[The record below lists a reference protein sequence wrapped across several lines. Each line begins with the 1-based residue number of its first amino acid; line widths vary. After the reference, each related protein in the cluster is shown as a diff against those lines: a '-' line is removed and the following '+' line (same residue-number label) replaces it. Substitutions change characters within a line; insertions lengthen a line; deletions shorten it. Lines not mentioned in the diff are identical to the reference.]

1 MAGEARARLES
12 RRFGAGA
19 PDARLACVPDPVDP
33 RAPAD
38 PATLDPAVRRVLDAA
53 ARRGVRLEIH
63 QLADTTHTA
72 ADAAGALG
80 VEQAQIVKSL
90 VFLAPRDDGGLEPII
105 CLVAG
110 TNRVNLA
117 LLAAVTGEVGV
128 RRATAREARELTGF
142 SIGGIP
148 PLGHPRPVRVVMDP
162 DLGRYPEIWA
172 AAGHDR
178 SVFPVSPAALRAL
191 TNATVAEIAEIPPAD
206 PRAGEPVAHADAPG
220 PHADVVAGV
229 ELIS

>member
-1 MAGEARARLES
+1 MEADS
-12 RRFGAGA
+12 
-19 PDARLACVPDPVDP
+19 PDARLASVPDPVDP

-38 PATLDPAVRRVLDAA
+38 PTDLDPAVRRVLDAA
-53 ARRGVRLEIH
+53 ARRGVHLEIH

-72 ADAAGALG
+72 ADAARALG

-90 VFLAPRDDGGLEPII
+90 VFVAPRGDGGLEPIL
-105 CLVAG
+105 CLAAG
-110 TNRVNLA
+110 TNRVNVA
-117 LLAAVTGEVGV
+117 LLAAVTGEARI
-128 RRATAREARELTGF
+128 RRATAREARDLTGF

-206 PRAGEPVAHADAPG
+206 ARAGAPAMHADAPG
-220 PHADVVAGV
+220 PPLGRLATPGT
-229 ELIS
+229 

>member
-1 MAGEARARLES
+1 
-12 RRFGAGA
+12 
-19 PDARLACVPDPVDP
+19 VPDLLDP
-33 RAPAD
+33 RAPAGD
-38 PATLDPAVRRVLDAA
+38 AASDPAVRRVIDAA

-72 ADAAGALG
+72 EDAARALG
-80 VEQAQIVKSL
+80 VGQAQIVKSL
-90 VFLAPRDDGGLEPII
+90 VFVAPGGDGVLEPII

-110 TNRVNLA
+110 TNRVGLA
-117 LLAAVTGEVGV
+117 LLAAVTGEAGV

-148 PLGHPRPVRVVMDP
+148 PLGHLRPVRVVMDP
-162 DLGRYPEIWA
+162 DLGRYAEVWA

-191 TNATVAEIAEIPPAD
+191 TNATVAEIAED
-206 PRAGEPVAHADAPG
+206 PSTDSQARGLAAPG
-220 PHADVVAGV
+220 
-229 ELIS
+229 S

>member
-1 MAGEARARLES
+1 M
-12 RRFGAGA
+12 
-19 PDARLACVPDPVDP
+19 PNPVDP
-33 RAPAD
+33 RVSANPA
-38 PATLDPAVRRVLDAA
+38 ALDPAVRRVFDAA

-72 ADAAGALG
+72 ADAARALD

-90 VFLAPRDDGGLEPII
+90 VFVAPRGDGPPELII
-105 CLVAG
+105 CLAAG
-110 TNRVNLA
+110 TNRVDIA
-117 LLAAVTGEVGV
+117 LLAAATGEADV

-162 DLGRYPEIWA
+162 DLGHYPEVWA
-172 AAGHDR
+172 AAGHDG

-191 TNATVAEIAEIPPAD
+191 TSAIVAEIAEVGPLETPA
-206 PRAGEPVAHADAPG
+206 GGSTVHADIQGTQTGGLATPG
-220 PHADVVAGV
+220 T
-229 ELIS
+229 

>member
-1 MAGEARARLES
+1 M
-12 RRFGAGA
+12 
-19 PDARLACVPDPVDP
+19 PDPVDP
-33 RAPAD
+33 RAAAEPAAD
-38 PATLDPAVRRVLDAA
+38 DREQASTDPAVRRVIDAA

-72 ADAAGALG
+72 EDAARALG
-80 VEQAQIVKSL
+80 VGQAQIVKSL
-90 VFLAPRDDGGLEPII
+90 VFVAPRGDGSLEPII

-110 TNRVNLA
+110 TNRVSLA
-117 LLAAVTGEVGV
+117 LLAGVTGEAGV

-148 PLGHPRPVRVVMDP
+148 PLGHPRPILVVMDP
-162 DLGRYPEIWA
+162 DLDRFAVVWA

-191 TNATVAEIAEIPPAD
+191 TNATVAEIAEDQP
-206 PRAGEPVAHADAPG
+206 GETPTGGTAAPG
-220 PHADVVAGV
+220 
-229 ELIS
+229 S